1 MGVTLGH
8 LVQPD
13 LTMAVLTSHLVIL
26 TASLG
31 LAPSQTCS
39 GVGYFPH
46 PSDCSQF
53 FRCTDIWATGQYQ
66 QYAFTCA
73 EGTVF
78 DASISVC
85 NWPSQVA
92 GCGGDTSP
100 SSTSTSELLTPPDT
114 TTAAISST
122 YRPAAGSHFQCEK
135 PGIVSDEENCNKF
148 WLCKE
153 ESEGSGV
160 LESLLYRCPTG
171 YLFSSAV
178 LRCRKEDDVTCLD
191 SPETRNVNVIQ
202 LSWSESAPDVLLREG
217 SVESELGLTP
227 I

>member
-1 MGVTLGH
+1 MCVMLVSVSTLNTMPSCGCRCRCELSGPGSLSLSLSLVSSVTLGH

-31 LAPSQTCS
+31 LASSQTCS

-78 DASISVC
+78 DASIRKSF
-85 NWPSQVA
+85 SYLQ
-92 GCGGDTSP
+92 
-100 SSTSTSELLTPPDT
+100 L
-114 TTAAISST
+114 I
-122 YRPAAGSHFQCEK
+122 F
-135 PGIVSDEENCNKF
+135 
-148 WLCKE
+148 
-153 ESEGSGV
+153 
-160 LESLLYRCPTG
+160 SLK
-171 YLFSSAV
+171 S
-178 LRCRKEDDVTCLD
+178 
-191 SPETRNVNVIQ
+191 
-202 LSWSESAPDVLLREG
+202 
-217 SVESELGLTP
+217 
-227 I
+227 